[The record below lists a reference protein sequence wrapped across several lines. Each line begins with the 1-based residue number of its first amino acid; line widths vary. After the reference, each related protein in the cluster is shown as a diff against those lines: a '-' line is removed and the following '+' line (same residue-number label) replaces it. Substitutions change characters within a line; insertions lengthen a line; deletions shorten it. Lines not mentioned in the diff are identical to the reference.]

1 MRNRRCHLRPL
12 SISRQRSHL
21 LARLEI
27 HRDVAM
33 FESSSLSL
41 SLSLLAQSETR
52 PANSIGAQLAARAC
66 VYTN

>member
-41 SLSLLAQSETR
+41 SLFLFSRNRKPDRLIRSER
-52 PANSIGAQLAARAC
+52 S
-66 VYTN
+66 